1 MKKTV
6 DIMDYCNKLFAADLF
21 ASIVLEE
28 DFDTGCDYTWSAA
41 GDDWADKFRAEL
53 NGYVSA
59 GCCAERAADYRKA
72 LAILDE
78 MEQAAAEQNN
88 APIDYTARPI
98 PGDYE
103 GRSHRACVWYN
114 RARAAFD
121 LATLDAL
128 TTTADK
134 AADRVP
140 TEAYEKARKLLDS
153 VQRWGLAD
161 ARAWELDN
169 DSRYYNSE
177 WLKARQAQ
185 LAKRRVKLN
194 KELAKYGLQ
203 IDSYGLYPC
212 IREITKPGTD
222 MNLLYWF

>member
-1 MKKTV
+1 M
-6 DIMDYCNKLFAADLF
+6 MNNK
-21 ASIVLEE
+21 E
-28 DFDTGCDYTWSAA
+28 
-41 GDDWADKFRAEL
+41 
-53 NGYVSA
+53 
-59 GCCAERAADYRKA
+59 
-72 LAILDE
+72 
-78 MEQAAAEQNN
+78 
-88 APIDYTARPI
+88 IDYTARPAS
-98 PGDYE
+98 GDYE

-121 LATLDAL
+121 LATLDTL
-128 TTTADK
+128 TTAADK

-140 TEAYEKARKLLDS
+140 TEAYKKARKLLDS

-169 DSRYYNSE
+169 DSCYYNSE
-177 WLKARQAQ
+177 WLKTRQAQ
-185 LAKRRVKLN
+185 LAKRRVKLD
-194 KELAKYGLQ
+194 KELKEYGLQ

>member
-1 MKKTV
+1 M
-6 DIMDYCNKLFAADLF
+6 MNNK
-21 ASIVLEE
+21 E
-28 DFDTGCDYTWSAA
+28 
-41 GDDWADKFRAEL
+41 
-53 NGYVSA
+53 
-59 GCCAERAADYRKA
+59 
-72 LAILDE
+72 
-78 MEQAAAEQNN
+78 
-88 APIDYTARPI
+88 IDYTACPI

-121 LATLDAL
+121 LATLDKL
-128 TTTADK
+128 TTADDK

-140 TEAYEKARKLLDS
+140 TEAYEKARKILDS
-153 VQRWGLAD
+153 VQRWG
-161 ARAWELDN
+161 LDN

-177 WLKARQAQ
+177 WLKTRQAQ

-194 KELAKYGLQ
+194 KELAEYGLQ

>member
-1 MKKTV
+1 M
-6 DIMDYCNKLFAADLF
+6 MNNK
-21 ASIVLEE
+21 E
-28 DFDTGCDYTWSAA
+28 
-41 GDDWADKFRAEL
+41 
-53 NGYVSA
+53 
-59 GCCAERAADYRKA
+59 
-72 LAILDE
+72 
-78 MEQAAAEQNN
+78 
-88 APIDYTARPI
+88 IDYTARPI
-98 PGDYE
+98 SGDYE
-103 GRSHRACVWYN
+103 CRNHRACVWYN

-128 TTTADK
+128 TTEADK

-140 TEAYEKARKLLDS
+140 TEAYEKAKKLLDS

-177 WLKARQAQ
+177 WLKTRQAQ

-194 KELAKYGLQ
+194 KELATYGLQ
-203 IDSYGLYPC
+203 IDIYGLYPC
-212 IREITKPGTD
+212 IREIAKPGTD

>member
-1 MKKTV
+1 M
-6 DIMDYCNKLFAADLF
+6 MNNK
-21 ASIVLEE
+21 E
-28 DFDTGCDYTWSAA
+28 
-41 GDDWADKFRAEL
+41 
-53 NGYVSA
+53 
-59 GCCAERAADYRKA
+59 
-72 LAILDE
+72 
-78 MEQAAAEQNN
+78 
-88 APIDYTARPI
+88 IDYTTRPA

-121 LATLDAL
+121 LATLDTL
-128 TTTADK
+128 TTAADK

-161 ARAWELDN
+161 ARAWELGN

-177 WLKARQAQ
+177 WLKTRQAQ
-185 LAKRRVKLN
+185 LTKRRVKLN

-203 IDSYGLYPC
+203 IGSYGLYPC

-222 MNLLYWF
+222 MYLLYWF

>member
-1 MKKTV
+1 M
-6 DIMDYCNKLFAADLF
+6 MNNKE
-21 ASIVLEE
+21 V
-28 DFDTGCDYTWSAA
+28 
-41 GDDWADKFRAEL
+41 
-53 NGYVSA
+53 
-59 GCCAERAADYRKA
+59 
-72 LAILDE
+72 
-78 MEQAAAEQNN
+78 
-88 APIDYTARPI
+88 DYTARPI

-128 TTTADK
+128 TTAADK

-177 WLKARQAQ
+177 WLKARQTQ

-194 KELAKYGLQ
+194 KELAKHGLQ

>member
-1 MKKTV
+1 M
-6 DIMDYCNKLFAADLF
+6 MNNK
-21 ASIVLEE
+21 E
-28 DFDTGCDYTWSAA
+28 
-41 GDDWADKFRAEL
+41 
-53 NGYVSA
+53 
-59 GCCAERAADYRKA
+59 
-72 LAILDE
+72 
-78 MEQAAAEQNN
+78 
-88 APIDYTARPI
+88 IDYTARPI

-114 RARAAFD
+114 RARAAFG

-128 TTTADK
+128 TTAADK

-177 WLKARQAQ
+177 WLKTRQAQ
-185 LAKRRVKLN
+185 LAKRRAKLN

-203 IDSYGLYPC
+203 IDSCYGLYPC

>member
-1 MKKTV
+1 
-6 DIMDYCNKLFAADLF
+6 MDYNHNTPKQEDKTMMNNKE
-21 ASIVLEE
+21 IE
-28 DFDTGCDYTWSAA
+28 
-41 GDDWADKFRAEL
+41 
-53 NGYVSA
+53 
-59 GCCAERAADYRKA
+59 
-72 LAILDE
+72 
-78 MEQAAAEQNN
+78 
-88 APIDYTARPI
+88 YTARPI

-128 TTTADK
+128 TTAADK

-140 TEAYEKARKLLDS
+140 TEAYEKARKILDS

-177 WLKARQAQ
+177 WLKTRQAQ
-185 LAKRRVKLN
+185 LAKRRVKLD
-194 KELAKYGLQ
+194 KELKEYGLQ